1 MRHNWAIS
9 RITFFT
15 ILLITLLGSSGSVFS
30 SDHEQ
35 EQKVTT
41 QSAQIM
47 KPLSIA
53 LPKLTNL
60 DKPSRETFELLSDFL
75 EEYWQIW
82 SIDNNRDVEFVFMHF
97 NEAQAA
103 LASGTLDVMAIAVID
118 SPNKNNLLSI
128 PYAKYRQKVFR
139 QLNSERSDGLQ
150 IAIHSNN
157 TDTLNFLSKHIERTY
172 YKDIGEMLA
181 QYERYDALYSTRPW
195 LLKRTL
201 KEKNLLK
208 QFFVSINEAPEVYF
222 HFATHESNRALMA
235 TINDGLRSVSNLQA
249 QLWTQKYIPNTGEMS
264 LTLGQYLTN
273 LSEQEKQFIL
283 DNNQL
288 TYPVTNHGLP
298 PYVITKTFANL
309 TERGFA
315 IDIAEEV
322 THKTGLIFKPI
333 YVEDKKQSLK
343 SLTTNDADVIVIADK
358 HDSRENTLNY
368 STPYVTHR
376 FNLIHRLDTPPF
388 NSISDLK
395 KEVIAA
401 VNSHYATRLLEE
413 RLPNTTLKYYDSVE
427 SALLSVSSGKTSAFI
442 GSPLVSGYIIK
453 QQQLANLTSNPL
465 VDFPVQGDLSFAT
478 LKTNTSLTTLLNR
491 AIRSIS
497 PNRLDDI
504 SAKWSKT
511 AFTEIDNKEQVAT
524 AYRTMGLVVAILC
537 LVGLVVF
544 WMYYR
549 QLRVRKIAQK
559 KVEHALRIAE
569 AAREEAEQSAQAK
582 VTFLAR
588 MSHEIRTPM
597 NGVLGMA
604 EALAFTE
611 LNKDQQTQL
620 ETLKNSARNLLALLN
635 DVLDFSKM
643 DAGKLTLESVPV
655 NISALANGI
664 ISSFKHMHVE
674 GEKPAEEIQINI
686 NIDSQI
692 THQYFT
698 DPTRITQVLNN
709 LLSNA
714 LKFTDEGHI
723 ELNIELSK
731 SEKVHNEYFDTLH
744 FSVKDSGIGIAKE
757 KQALLFTPFIQADS
771 DVTRKYGGTGLG
783 LSICQEIVRSMGGD
797 ILLDSTVNEG
807 SLFHFYLQF
816 KRADLENH
824 RKERRKSTRQLT
836 NKEETRFE
844 GLRVLVAE
852 DNMVNVVVI
861 SAQLARL
868 NINADVAENGQVA
881 LKMHKKSPYDIIIS
895 DCHMPELDGFELA
908 RTLSTKKKA
917 GRPWLIAITADA
929 LSGAAQ
935 KCYDAGFD
943 DYMAKPCPQE
953 EVTNKLFHALR
964 QLSKT
969 DD

>member
-1 MRHNWAIS
+1 MGQEMYAHAA
-9 RITFFT
+9 
-15 ILLITLLGSSGSVFS
+15 
-30 SDHEQ
+30 EQ
-35 EQKVTT
+35 EKEEKAGYPVIT
-41 QSAQIM
+41 
-47 KPLSIA
+47 KPLTIA

-60 DKPSRETFELLSDFL
+60 DKPARENFELLSDFL

-82 SIDNNRDVEFVFMHF
+82 SIDNNRDVEFLFMHF
-97 NEAQAA
+97 NEAQDA
-103 LASGTLDVMAIAVID
+103 LAAGTLDVMAIAVID
-118 SPNKNNLLSI
+118 SPNSNNLLSI

-139 QLNSERSDGLQ
+139 QLNSERSNGLQ
-150 IAIHSNN
+150 IAIHSSN
-157 TDTLNFLSKHIERTY
+157 TSTLNFLSKHIERTY
-172 YKDIGEMLA
+172 FKDINVMLED
-181 QYERYDALYSTRPW
+181 YEQYDALYSTRPW

-208 QFFVSINEAPEVYF
+208 QFFISINEAPEVYF
-222 HFATHESNRALMA
+222 HFATHRSNRSLMG
-235 TINDGLRSVSNLQA
+235 TINESLRSVSNLQA
-249 QLWTQKYIPNTGEMS
+249 QLWTQKYIPNTGKMS
-264 LTLGQYLTN
+264 LTLGRYLTN

-298 PYVITKTFANL
+298 PYVITKTFSNL

-315 IDIAEEV
+315 IDVAEEV
-322 THKTGLIFKPI
+322 TSKTGLIFKPL
-333 YVEDKKQSLK
+333 YVDDKKKSLQSLT
-343 SLTTNDADVIVIADK
+343 SREADVIVIADK
-358 HDSRENTLNY
+358 HDSIANTLSY

-376 FNLIHRLDTPPF
+376 FNLIHRLDTPSF
-388 NSISDLK
+388 SNLSDLDN
-395 KEVIAA
+395 EVIAA
-401 VNSHYATRLLEE
+401 VTSHQATRLLQE
-413 RLPNTTLKYYDSVE
+413 RLNNADLKYYASVGA
-427 SALLSVSSGKTSAFI
+427 ALLSVSSGETSAFI

-465 VDFPVQGDLSFAT
+465 IDFPVKGDLSFAT
-478 LKTNTSLTTLLNR
+478 LKTNSSLTTLLNR

-511 AFTEIDNKEQVAT
+511 AFTEIDNKEQVAS
-524 AYRTMGLVVAILC
+524 AYRTMGLVVAIMC
-537 LVGLVVF
+537 LVGLIVF
-544 WMYYR
+544 WIYYR

-559 KVEHALRIAE
+559 RVENALRIAE
-569 AAREEAEQSAQAK
+569 AAREEAEQSAKAK

-620 ETLKNSARNLLALLN
+620 ETLKSSARNLLALLN

-655 NISALANGI
+655 NIRSLAEGI
-664 ISSFKHMHVE
+664 VGSFKHMHVE
-674 GEKPAEEIQINI
+674 GERLLQDINVDF
-686 NIDSQI
+686 NIDKQI
-692 THQYFT
+692 THQYYT

-714 LKFTDEGHI
+714 FKFTEHGNI
-723 ELNIELSK
+723 ELNIELSS
-731 SEKVHNEYFDTLH
+731 SEKVQHEYFDTLH
-744 FSVKDSGIGIAKE
+744 FSVKDSGIGIPPE
-757 KQALLFTPFIQADS
+757 KQVLLFTPFIQADS

-783 LSICQEIVRSMGGD
+783 LSICQEIVQSMGSE
-797 ILLDSTVNEG
+797 ILLESLINVG
-807 SLFHFYLQF
+807 SNFHFYLQF

-824 RKERRKSTRQLT
+824 RKERRKSTRQLA
-836 NKEETRFE
+836 NNEETRFK

-861 SAQLARL
+861 SAQLERL
-868 NINADVAENGQVA
+868 NIQADVAENGQIA
-881 LKMHKKSPYDIIIS
+881 LQMHKAQPYDIIIS

-908 RTLSTKKKA
+908 RILSKNKK
-917 GRPWLIAITADA
+917 GMRPWLIAITADA

-935 KCYDAGFD
+935 NCYDAGFN

-953 EVTNKLFHALR
+953 EITNKLFHALR
-964 QLSKT
+964 QISTNSDKEHEITPNLKKRLR
-969 DD
+969 